1 MKTMITYILLFIT
14 ILLISMY
21 ILPFI
26 TLYLKNNN
34 TIEGMTVNGGG
45 EDVAAAQAAEAD
57 KVAAAKAEKDKAE
70 ADAKKAEDAAAA
82 QAAEAAA
89 AAAAAKAEAEAKAAA
104 NKEKN
109 LPIPKNEIDEFV
121 TLVHNNFSSLTKP
134 EISNIIQTQN
144 QLGAVS
150 GLSKIVTKN
159 NALAK
164 VKIENTNRKNMLGTD
179 KTGDTEL
186 TAALAAAKGGG
197 EINFAMN
204 KKMKEGEFNPSN
216 KANTTSLTD
225 GSSQLISMMNQSFK
239 TFNNT
244 STDTSQF
251 DKDTVLQ
258 QIYTTLFAA
267 HDALSERIKTNNNR
281 KQNKTLVQSEF
292 HPHHNLDH
300 TLKEQ
305 GIIIN
310 KLLNEQEK
318 LKTEINKTVN
328 ANKDESNESHYINK
342 EKILSCP
349 KKPDMNEYVNKMFG
363 LPTEKKQKN
372 TNNSWIGTGFF
383 SDTHNKTTETFISS
397 PQKQVPIHTN
407 SYSELHYANLF

>member
-1 MKTMITYILLFIT
+1 M
-14 ILLISMY
+14 
-21 ILPFI
+21 
-26 TLYLKNNN
+26 
-34 TIEGMTVNGGG
+34 V
-45 EDVAAAQAAEAD
+45 Q
-57 KVAAAKAEKDKAE
+57 
-70 ADAKKAEDAAAA
+70 
-82 QAAEAAA
+82 
-89 AAAAAKAEAEAKAAA
+89 
-104 NKEKN
+104 
-109 LPIPKNEIDEFV
+109 
-121 TLVHNNFSSLTKP
+121 NNFSSLTKP
-134 EISNIIQTQN
+134 EIANIIQVQN
-144 QLGAVS
+144 ELGAVS
-150 GLSKIVTKN
+150 GLSKTDTKN

-225 GSSQLISMMNQSFK
+225 ASSLLVSMMNQSFK

-258 QIYTTLFAA
+258 QIYTTLFDA

-281 KQNKTLVQSEF
+281 KQNKTLVQSEV

-305 GIIIN
+305 GKIIK

-328 ANKDESNESHYINK
+328 ANKDESNESNESNESHYINK

-349 KKPDMNEYVNKMFG
+349 EKPDMNKYVNKIFG
-363 LPTEKKQKN
+363 IPTEKKQKN
-372 TNNSWIGTGFF
+372 TSNSWIGTGFF
-383 SDTHNKTTETFISS
+383 TETFISS
-397 PQKQVPIHTN
+397 PQKPVPTHIN